1 MMVLKEQ
8 LKDKIATI
16 KREIDSYEPAKQQ
29 LRRLVSTGGFFFL
42 YFPLRNRSRKRGNC
56 CLTFIDSRTRLS
68 Q

>member
-29 LRRLVSTGGFFFL
+29 LRRLVSTGRFFLFFFFL
-42 YFPLRNRSRKRGNC
+42 FTFLFEIDRGREEIVA
-56 CLTFIDSRTRLS
+56 LHL
-68 Q
+68 

>member
-29 LRRLVSTGGFFFL
+29 LRRLVSTGGFFFFFTFL
-42 YFPLRNRSRKRGNC
+42 FEIDRGREEIVA
-56 CLTFIDSRTRLS
+56 LHL
-68 Q
+68 